1 MSELPLCAALILCN
15 EVIEDRRSGNKTLV
29 GLFNSIGTE
38 QLPAVHPRMFLF
50 ATLTGGIGEW
60 PFTFR
65 IAAPSGKELMRMQ
78 DKARFNDPFT
88 GHDLVVELR
97 NLPLEE
103 EGVYFVDL
111 LLGETPLLHRRFMV
125 QVISSENTG

>member
-1 MSELPLCAALILCN
+1 
-15 EVIEDRRSGNKTLV
+15 
-29 GLFNSIGTE
+29 
-38 QLPAVHPRMFLF
+38 MFLF
-50 ATLTGGIGEW
+50 ATLTGGVGEW

-65 IAAPSGKELMRMQ
+65 ILAPSGKELMRMQ
-78 DKARFNDPFT
+78 DKTHFQDPFT

-111 LLGETPLLHRRFMV
+111 LVGETPLLHRRFTV
-125 QVISSENTG
+125 QIVRES

>member
-1 MSELPLCAALILCN
+1 MSELPICVALILCN
-15 EVIEDRRSGNKTLV
+15 DVIEDKRSGNKTLV
-29 GLFNSIGTE
+29 GLFNSIGAG

-50 ATLTGGIGEW
+50 ATLAGGIGEW

-65 IAAPSGKELMRMQ
+65 IAAPSGQELMRMQ
-78 DKARFNDPFT
+78 DKVNFQDPFT

-111 LLGETPLLHRRFMV
+111 RLGETPLLHRRFTV
-125 QVISSENTG
+125 QIAAE